1 MRLLPPSLTH
11 VLLLLALLPSWA
23 HAADLEPAAATSS
36 LVRQLSSM
44 RSMEAAFHQWVLDG
58 KQTVLQ
64 EVKGTMKIQR
74 PGMFRWDS
82 VDPYPQQIST
92 DSTTLWVYDK
102 DLDQVTRKSL
112 DRQVGNTPAL
122 LLSGDPGALA
132 ASFAISGHHFD
143 NSDEI
148 RYDLVPKDKDAM
160 FELLRVHFKAG
171 KLSEMYLRDNLGHTT
186 RIAFTVSSLNQPIS
200 PDVFRFVP
208 PEGTDVI
215 TDE

>member
-1 MRLLPPSLTH
+1 MHFSSFLSRLLLSAS
-11 VLLLLALLPSWA
+11 LLLVGFV
-23 HAADLEPAAATSS
+23 HADDLDPPTATAS
-36 LVRQLSSM
+36 LVKQLSAMTSL
-44 RSMEAAFHQWVLDG
+44 EADFHQWVLDG

-82 VDPYPQQIST
+82 LDPYPQQIAT
-92 DSTTLWVYDK
+92 DSATLWVYDK

-122 LLSGDPGALA
+122 LLSGDPAVLS
-132 ASFAISGHHFD
+132 ASFSISGHRFGTG
-143 NSDEI
+143 DEI
-148 RYDLVPKDKDAM
+148 RYDLTPKDKDAM

-171 KLSEMYLRDNLGHTT
+171 TLAEMYLRDNLGHTT
-186 RIAFTVSSLNQPIS
+186 RIVFTVKTLNKPVN

-215 TDE
+215 SDE